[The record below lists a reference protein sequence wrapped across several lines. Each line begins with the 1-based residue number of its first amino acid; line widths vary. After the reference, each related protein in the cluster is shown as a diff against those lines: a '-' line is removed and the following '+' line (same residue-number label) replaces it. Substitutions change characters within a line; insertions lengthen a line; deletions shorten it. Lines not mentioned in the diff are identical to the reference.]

1 MTKFIKH
8 LSPTSAF
15 LISVVFYLV
24 LILILFPFYRY
35 QIDPDGFSY
44 IGIAQK
50 YLAGDFANAIN
61 GCWGPMISWLLIPV
75 LAVGIKPLVGFKIL
89 TSIIGLLTLFQ
100 SYKTLQKLAIDSS
113 LFLPSLLC
121 LAIIL
126 LNFALT
132 LVAPDLLFAFFGMCF
147 VNLLLSYNQNQQGFT
162 SSILMG
168 AIGAMLFLT
177 KNYGLPF
184 FIVTFSLISFVIFIR
199 TSDKVHRLKLLSNY
213 LIGIIVFGIISF
225 IWIYLISNKY
235 GYWTFGTAGHY
246 NHRVFG
252 PQSLGHPMFYI
263 GLMEPPN
270 GTATTIM
277 EDFSNVELPAW
288 AAQDMASNLKF
299 YVSRLL
305 NNLFGYFKIIND
317 FSFATASIL
326 LVSVVF
332 LIQKGKKSLH
342 NHLLVILLFLFVLT
356 IGYVMLVIEHRY
368 LWLYNLLM
376 VVVGSYLLTQLFEK
390 VNLIKSANIL
400 LVLMFYCSFLLYP
413 GITLS
418 RNINKGLN
426 FYKQSE
432 QLKKLGVEGKIA
444 TKGTWYGGA
453 VMAYYTNSQFYGT
466 CANTVPELVIKELAT
481 YDINY
486 LIVWRNAYSELDD
499 AYFDNITNGMVE
511 DFEVY
516 RIRSR

>member
-1 MTKFIKH
+1 M
-8 LSPTSAF
+8 
-15 LISVVFYLV
+15 
-24 LILILFPFYRY
+24 LFPYY
-35 QIDPDGFSY
+35 QYQLDPDGISY

-50 YLAGDFANAIN
+50 YLVGDFDNAIN
-61 GCWGPMISWLLIPV
+61 GCWGPMISWLLIPF
-75 LAVGIKPLVGFKIL
+75 LALGIKPLVGFKTL
-89 TSIIGLLTLFQ
+89 TGFIGLLTLHQ
-100 SYKTLQKLAIDSS
+100 SYKTLQKLEVDKS
-113 LFLPSLLC
+113 LYLPSLLC
-121 LAIIL
+121 LAIII

-132 LVAPDLLFAFFGMCF
+132 LVAPDLLFAFLGMCF
-147 VNLLLSYNQNQQGFT
+147 VNGLLSFFNNQRSYAQ
-162 SSILMG
+162 SIFLG
-168 AIGAMLFLT
+168 VIGAMLFLT

-199 TSDKVHRLKLLSNY
+199 TPERVQKLKLVSSY
-213 LIGIIVFGIISF
+213 LVGLFAFGLISF
-225 IWIYLISNKY
+225 VWIYLISDKY

-277 EDFSNVELPAW
+277 EDFSNVDLPAW
-288 AAQDMASNLKF
+288 AALDLASNIKF

-326 LVSVVF
+326 LISVVY

-342 NHLLVILLFLFVLT
+342 NNIVVILLFLFVLT
-356 IGYVMLVIEHRY
+356 SGYVMLVIEHRY

-376 VVVGSYLLTQLFEK
+376 VAMGSYLLTQLF
-390 VNLIKSANIL
+390 KSIQLNTPAKIML
-400 LVLMFYCSFLLYP
+400 TLMFYCSFLLYP

-418 RNINKGLN
+418 RNVNKGYD
-426 FYKQSE
+426 FYTQSE
-432 QLKKLGVEGKIA
+432 QIKQLGVKGRIA

-453 VMAYYTNSQFYGT
+453 VMAYFTNSQFYGT
-466 CANTVPELVIKELAT
+466 CANTSPELVIKELAAHEI
-481 YDINY
+481 DY
-486 LIVWRNAYSELDD
+486 LIVWRNAYSTLDD
-499 AYFDNITNGMVE
+499 GFFENITDGSVR

-516 RIRSR
+516 RIR